1 MKYWIFALLAGS
13 ISLAQAGLFDD
24 DELLPAD
31 EAFAFSAQV
40 DGDHIR
46 ATWQLADGYY
56 LYKTKIRFATDAE
69 GVALGTPE
77 LPAGKIKN
85 DEFFGEIE
93 TYRDQVVVDIPLT
106 RTAGSA
112 NQFELKASSQ
122 GCADIGVCYPPH
134 TQITTLAL
142 NDAVPITADKAPPS
156 ALQSL
161 NNLGQSL
168 GFGDQDELLPAD
180 EAFQPDVLVSDSN
193 TLTANWLIAD
203 GYYLY
208 RHKFEFSLDDAN
220 GVTLLTAALPEGKHK
235 SDEIFGDIEA
245 YYDQVSATLPLQRTS
260 GEQTPVTLTL
270 KYQGCADRGVCY
282 PPMTRTFQL
291 TLPAFDASAMPVT
304 VNTAASATSE
314 IAEAPL
320 NDADRFTR
328 MLSEGSLLKVIVAAL
343 GFGLL
348 LAFTAC
354 MYPMIPILSS
364 IIVGQGE
371 RTTVSRSLVLSLV
384 YVEALAITF
393 AVIGAIVG
401 SFSGAIGIQALFQK
415 PIFLIPFAVLFVV
428 LALSMFGFFNIQL
441 PASLQSRLSNISNQ
455 QRGGTLIGVF
465 IMGSLS
471 ALIIGPCGGPIL
483 IAALGYAASAGPVDG
498 AIAMFALGNG
508 MGLPLLLVGASGG
521 KLLPKAGDWMNVVK
535 AVAGVILLGVAIM
548 FLSRMPHIF
557 SPMLIMLMWAVLLI
571 ISGIFLG
578 ALEPLPIESTGWRKF
593 WKGVGLVI
601 LLYGMAIL
609 VGGLSGAR
617 DATNP
622 LHGSGLMA
630 ASSPAGGTFTSSA
643 GGTHAAAADFTRI
656 KTASDL
662 QNAVSAAN
670 AAGKPVMLDFYA
682 DWCTY
687 CIQYEEYVFPT
698 PPVKE
703 ALADYVLLQADVTAT
718 DAEDKALMQSVGV
731 VLPPAI
737 LFFGLDGKEQR
748 NFRVVGNMKA
758 AAFADHV
765 NRANS
770 Q

>member
-1 MKYWIFALLAGS
+1 MKNWIFVLLAGCM
-13 ISLAQAGLFDD
+13 SLAQAGLFSD
-24 DELLPAD
+24 DELLPVE
-31 EAFAFSAQV
+31 EAFAFNAQV
-40 DGDHIR
+40 EGDHIR
-46 ATWQLADGYY
+46 AVWQVTDGYY
-56 LYKTKIRFATDAE
+56 LYKSKIRFSTDTE
-69 GVALGTPE
+69 GVSLGTAK
-77 LPAGKIKN
+77 LPAGKLKH

-93 TYRDQVVVDIPLT
+93 TYRGQVVVNIPFT
-106 RTAGSA
+106 RAAGSSA
-112 NQFELKASSQ
+112 SFGLKANSQ
-122 GCADIGVCYPPH
+122 GCADIGVCYPPQ
-134 TQITTLAL
+134 TQIVHLAL
-142 NDAVPITADKAPPS
+142 ADTAPTNPAAEQS
-156 ALQSL
+156 TALESL
-161 NNLGQSL
+161 KQLGQSL

-180 EAFQPDVLVSDSN
+180 EAFQPDLLVSGDN
-193 TLTANWLIAD
+193 TLTANWLMAD

-208 RHKFEFSLDDAN
+208 RHKFEFSLDDGS
-220 GVTLLTAALPEGKHK
+220 GVTLLPATFPEGKHK
-235 SDEIFGDIEA
+235 TDEIFGDIEA
-245 YYDQVSATLPLQRTS
+245 YYHQVSVTLPLQRTS
-260 GEQTPVTLTL
+260 KEQTPISVTL

-282 PPMTRTFQL
+282 PPMSRTFEL
-291 TLPAFDASAMPVT
+291 ILPALSAGAELAT
-304 VNTAASATSE
+304 VKTQETATSE
-314 IAEAPL
+314 SPAEPL
-320 NDADRFTR
+320 NDVDRFTR
-328 MLSEGSLLKVIVAAL
+328 ALSQGSLLSVVIAAL

-371 RTTVSRSLVLSLV
+371 KTTVARSLVLSLI

-415 PIFLIPFAVLFVV
+415 PVFLIPFSVLFVV
-428 LALSMFGFFNIQL
+428 LALSMFGFFSLQL
-441 PASLQSRLSNISNQ
+441 PASLQSRLSNISNR
-455 QRGGTLIGVF
+455 QRGGTFIGVF

-483 IAALGYAASAGPVDG
+483 IAALGYAASAGPVNG

-535 AVAGVILLGVAIM
+535 AVAGVILLAVAIT

-557 SPMLIMLMWAVLLI
+557 SPMLIMLMWSVLLI
-571 ISGIFLG
+571 ISGIFMG

-601 LLYGMAIL
+601 LLYGTAVL

-617 DATNP
+617 DVSNP
-622 LHGSGLMA
+622 LHGSKLLA
-630 ASSPAGGTFTSSA
+630 TSSLTGSVPMTATA
-643 GGTHAAAADFTRI
+643 GAQHAATNFTRV
-656 KTASDL
+656 KTVEDL
-662 QNAVSAAN
+662 QNEIAKAN

-687 CIQYEEYVFPT
+687 CIQYEEYIFPT
-698 PPVKE
+698 APVRE

-718 DAEDKALMQSVGV
+718 DTDDKTLMKSVGV

-737 LFFGLDGKEQR
+737 LFFDRNGQEQR
-748 NFRVVGNMKA
+748 AFRIVGNMKA
-758 AAFADHV
+758 QAFADHV
-765 NRANS
+765 NRANK
-770 Q
+770 

>member
-1 MKYWIFALLAGS
+1 MKYWIIALLAGCM
-13 ISLAQAGLFDD
+13 SLAQAGLFDD

-56 LYKTKIRFATDAE
+56 LYKTKIRFSTDAE

-106 RTAGSA
+106 RTTGSA

-142 NDAVPITADKAPPS
+142 NDAVPTTADKEPPS

-220 GVTLLTAALPEGKHK
+220 GVTLLPAAFPEGTHK
-235 SDEIFGDIEA
+235 NDEIFGDIEA
-245 YYDQVSATLPLQRTS
+245 YYNQVSATLPLQRTS
-260 GEQTPVTLTL
+260 GDQTPVTLTL

-282 PPMTRTFQL
+282 PPTTRTFQL
-291 TLPAFDASAMPVT
+291 TLPAFDASAI
-304 VNTAASATSE
+304 SE
-314 IAEAPL
+314 IPEAPL

-328 MLSEGSLLKVIVAAL
+328 MLSEGSLLKVIIAAL

-371 RTTVSRSLVLSLV
+371 RTTVSRSLILSLV

-415 PIFLIPFAVLFVV
+415 PVFLIPFAVLFVV

-455 QRGGTLIGVF
+455 QRGGTFIGVF

-483 IAALGYAASAGPVDG
+483 IAALGYAASAGPVNG

-630 ASSPAGGTFTSSA
+630 ASSPAGGTSTSSG
-643 GGTHAAAADFTRI
+643 GGTHGAATEFTRI

-770 Q
+770 P

>member
-1 MKYWIFALLAGS
+1 MKYWIFALLAGCM
-13 ISLAQAGLFDD
+13 SLAQAGLFDD

-40 DGDHIR
+40 EDDHVR

-69 GVALGTPE
+69 GVSLGTPE

-85 DEFFGEIE
+85 DEFFGEVE
-93 TYRDQVVVDIPLT
+93 TYRNRVVVDIPLT

-112 NQFELKASSQ
+112 DQFELKASSQ
-122 GCADIGVCYPPH
+122 GCADIGVCYPPQ
-134 TQITTLAL
+134 TQIATLAL
-142 NDAVPITADKAPPS
+142 TDAVPTTADTEQPA

-161 NNLGQSL
+161 NDLGQSL

-180 EAFQPDVLVSDSN
+180 EAFQPDLLIKDGN

-208 RHKFEFSLDDAN
+208 RHKFEFSLDDTN
-220 GVTLLTAALPEGKHK
+220 GVTLLPAALPAGKHK
-235 SDEIFGDIEA
+235 NDAIFGDIEA
-245 YYDQVSATLPLQRTS
+245 YYHQVSATLPLQRTS
-260 GEQTPVTLTL
+260 ADQTPVTLTL

-291 TLPAFDASAMPVT
+291 TLPALDANAKPVIANT
-304 VNTAASATSE
+304 VATAA
-314 IAEAPL
+314 AEVPGEPL

-328 MLSEGSLLKVIVAAL
+328 MLSEGSLLKVIIAAL

-371 RTTVSRSLVLSLV
+371 KTTVSRSLVLSLV

-415 PIFLIPFAVLFVV
+415 PVFLIPFATLFVV

-441 PASLQSRLSNISNQ
+441 PAALQSRLSNISHQ

-483 IAALGYAASAGPVDG
+483 IAALGYAASAGPVNG
-498 AIAMFALGNG
+498 AISMFALGNG

-557 SPMLIMLMWAVLLI
+557 SPMLIMLMWSVLLI

-601 LLYGMAIL
+601 LLYGTAIL

-630 ASSPAGGTFTSSA
+630 VSGPAGGTATSA
-643 GGTHAAAADFTRI
+643 VGGTHRAAANFTRI

-662 QNAVSAAN
+662 KNAVSAAN

-698 PPVKE
+698 PPVQE

-718 DAEDKALMQSVGV
+718 DAEDKALMKSVGV

-737 LFFGLDGKEQR
+737 LFFGHDGKEQR
-748 NFRVVGNMKA
+748 AFRVVGNMKA
-758 AAFADHV
+758 QAFADHV
-765 NRANS
+765 NAANR
-770 Q
+770 